1 MKPTRVAVYVRVS
14 RLDQNPENQI
24 AELRRYVNARGWES
38 TEFIERGVSGAKDK
52 RPQLDRMLAAVRRKR
67 FDAVVAWKLDRLG
80 RSMRHL
86 VLLLDELRA
95 LDVGLVTLGEG
106 LDTTTPAGRMAFGI
120 FASVAEFERERLRE
134 RTLLGLDRARA
145 QGKRLGRPV
154 DAALRARIGECAG
167 LSVREAATRV
177 GCSTATVQKVR
188 KLRQSVEAV
197 CAALAEQ
204 VSTSQ

>member
-1 MKPTRVAVYVRVS
+1 MKTIKVAVYVRVS
-14 RLDQNPENQI
+14 RLDQNPDNQI
-24 AELRRYVNARGWES
+24 AELRRYIDARGWEA
-38 TEFIERGVSGAKDK
+38 TEFVERGVSGSKDS
-52 RPQLDRMLAAVRRKR
+52 RPQLDAMLKQVHRKR
-67 FDAVVAWKLDRLG
+67 FDAVACWKLDRLG

-86 VLLLDELRA
+86 VMLLDERRA

-154 DAALRARIGECAG
+154 DFEQRNRIAECFA
-167 LSVREAATRV
+167 LSVREAAKRA

-188 KLRQSVEAV
+188 RNPAHS
-197 CAALAEQ
+197 CIR
-204 VSTSQ
+204 

>member
-1 MKPTRVAVYVRVS
+1 MRVALYVRVS
-14 RLDQNPENQI
+14 RLDQSPQNQI
-24 AELRRYVNARGWES
+24 NELRRYVAARGWEAV
-38 TEFIERGVSGAKDK
+38 EYVEYGISGARD
-52 RPQLDRMLAAVRRKR
+52 RRAQLDAMMAAVKRKR
-67 FDAVVAWKLDRLG
+67 FDAVVCWKLDRLG

-145 QGKRLGRPV
+145 QGKQLGRPS
-154 DAALRARIGECAG
+154 DTKLRARVRECSA
-167 LSVREAATRV
+167 LSVRQAAAQV
-177 GCSTATVQKVR
+177 GCSTATVQKIR
-188 KLRQSVEAV
+188 KE
-197 CAALAEQ
+197 LA
-204 VSTSQ
+204 S

>member
-1 MKPTRVAVYVRVS
+1 VS

-24 AELRRYVNARGWES
+24 AELRRSVQARGWEGV
-38 TEFIERGVSGAKDK
+38 EFIEHGVSGAKDK

-134 RTLLGLDRARA
+134 RTLLGLDRARS

-154 DAALRARIGECAG
+154 DDSLRARIADCAG
-167 LSVREAATRV
+167 LSVREAAKRV

-188 KLRQSVEAV
+188 KL
-197 CAALAEQ
+197 AA
-204 VSTSQ
+204 

>member
-1 MKPTRVAVYVRVS
+1 
-14 RLDQNPENQI
+14 
-24 AELRRYVNARGWES
+24 
-38 TEFIERGVSGAKDK
+38 
-52 RPQLDRMLAAVRRKR
+52 MLAAVRRKR

-145 QGKRLGRPV
+145 QGKTLGRPV
-154 DAALRARIGECAG
+154 DGALRARIEECAD
-167 LSVREAATRV
+167 LSVREAARRV

-188 KLRQSVEAV
+188 RMVTSVHEGRST
-197 CAALAEQ
+197 AAR
-204 VSTSQ
+204 TRSQDSHRI

>member
-1 MKPTRVAVYVRVS
+1 MRVAVYVRVS
-14 RLDQNPENQI
+14 RLDQSPENQI
-24 AELRRYVNARGWES
+24 AEVRRYVLARGWEG
-38 TEFIERGVSGAKDK
+38 TEFIEHGVSGAKDK
-52 RPQLDRMLAAVRRKR
+52 RPQLDRMLAGVRRKR
-67 FDAVVAWKLDRLG
+67 FDAVVAWRLDRLG

-120 FASVAEFERERLRE
+120 FASVAEFERERLRD

-154 DAALRARIGECAG
+154 NHGLRIQIAACAG
-167 LSVREAATRV
+167 LSVREAAKQI
-177 GCSTATVQKVR
+177 GCSTATIQKVR
-188 KLRQSVEAV
+188 GMNHLRRE
-197 CAALAEQ
+197 L
-204 VSTSQ
+204 VS

>member
-1 MKPTRVAVYVRVS
+1 MKKVAVYVRVS
-14 RLDQNPENQI
+14 RLDQNPDNQVN
-24 AELRRYVNARGWES
+24 ELRRYVQARGWEAV
-38 TEFIERGVSGAKDK
+38 EFIEHGVSGAKDK

-67 FDAVVAWKLDRLG
+67 VDAVVAWKLDRLG

-134 RTLLGLDRARA
+134 RTLLGLDRAKA

-154 DAALRARIGECAG
+154 NDELRTRVAECAG
-167 LSVREAATRV
+167 LSVREAAKQV
-177 GCSTATVQKVR
+177 GCSTATVQKIR
-188 KLRQSVEAV
+188 KLVA
-197 CAALAEQ
+197 
-204 VSTSQ
+204 

>member
-1 MKPTRVAVYVRVS
+1 MSNPLRVAVYVRVS

-24 AELRRYVNARGWES
+24 AELRRYVQARVWQA
-38 TEFIERGVSGAKDK
+38 TEFVERGVSGSKDK
-52 RPQLDRMLAAVRRKR
+52 RPELDRMLAAVRRKR
-67 FDAVVAWKLDRLG
+67 FDALISWKLDRLG

-120 FASVAEFERERLRE
+120 FAAVAEFERERLRE

-145 QGKRLGRPV
+145 QGKQLGRPI
-154 DAALRARIGECAG
+154 DPTLPMRISECAG
-167 LSVREAATRV
+167 LSVREAAKRV
-177 GCSTATVQKVR
+177 GCSTATVQKMR
-188 KLRQSVEAV
+188 KLVGA
-197 CAALAEQ
+197 
-204 VSTSQ
+204 

>member
-1 MKPTRVAVYVRVS
+1 
-14 RLDQNPENQI
+14 
-24 AELRRYVNARGWES
+24 
-38 TEFIERGVSGAKDK
+38 
-52 RPQLDRMLAAVRRKR
+52 MLAAVRRKR

-86 VLLLDELRA
+86 VMMLDELRA
-95 LDVGLVTLGEG
+95 LDVALVTLGEG
-106 LDTTTPAGRMAFGI
+106 LDTLTPAGRMAFGI

-154 DAALRARIGECAG
+154 DESLHQRIAECSA
-167 LSVREAATRV
+167 LSVRDAARRV

-188 KLRQSVEAV
+188 KLL
-197 CAALAEQ
+197 AA
-204 VSTSQ
+204 

>member
-1 MKPTRVAVYVRVS
+1 MKQIKVAIYVRVS
-14 RLDQNPENQI
+14 RLDQDPQNQLL
-24 AELRRYVNARGWES
+24 ELRRYVQARGWDAA
-38 TEFIERGVSGAKDK
+38 EFVEHGISGAKDR
-52 RPQLDRMLAAVRRKR
+52 RPELDRMLAAVKRKR

-120 FASVAEFERERLRE
+120 SASVAEFERERLRE

-145 QGKRLGRPV
+145 EGKRLGRPV
-154 DAALRARIGECAG
+154 DDTLRARIGECAG
-167 LSVREAATRV
+167 LSVREAARRV
-177 GCSTATVQKVR
+177 GCSTATVQRIR
-188 KLRQSVEAV
+188 KL
-197 CAALAEQ
+197 AA
-204 VSTSQ
+204 

>member
-1 MKPTRVAVYVRVS
+1 MSKPMRVAVYIRVS

-24 AELRRYVNARGWES
+24 AELRRYVDARGWEP
-38 TEFIERGVSGAKDK
+38 TEFVEHGVSGTKDK

-86 VLLLDELRA
+86 VLLLDEMRA

-154 DAALRARIGECAG
+154 DEALRARIADCAA
-167 LSVREAATRV
+167 LSVREAAKRV
-177 GCSTATVQKVR
+177 GCSTATVQKIRRLLV
-188 KLRQSVEAV
+188 A
-197 CAALAEQ
+197 
-204 VSTSQ
+204 

>member
-1 MKPTRVAVYVRVS
+1 MANNTMKVAVYVRAS

-24 AELRRYVNARGWES
+24 AELRRYVAARGWEA
-38 TEFIERGVSGAKDK
+38 TEFVERGVSGSKDS
-52 RPQLDRMLAAVRRKR
+52 RPQLDAMLKQVRRKR
-67 FDAVVAWKLDRLG
+67 FDAVVAWKLDRIG

-95 LDVGLVTLGEG
+95 LDVG

-134 RTLLGLDRARA
+134 RTLLGLDRARS

-154 DAALRARIGECAG
+154 DASLRTRISNCAR
-167 LSVREAATRV
+167 LSVREAARKV
-177 GCSTATVQKVR
+177 GCSTATIQKVR
-188 KLRQSVEAV
+188 KLV
-197 CAALAEQ
+197 ALKG
-204 VSTSQ
+204 V

>member
-1 MKPTRVAVYVRVS
+1 MRVAVYVRVS
-14 RLDQNPENQI
+14 RLDQNPENQMS
-24 AELRRYVNARGWES
+24 ELRRYVAARGWQA
-38 TEFIERGVSGAKDK
+38 TEFVEHGVSGAKDK
-52 RPQLDRMLAAVRRKR
+52 RPELDRMLAAVKRKR

-106 LDTTTPAGRMAFGI
+106 PDTTTPAGRMAFGI

-134 RTLLGLDRARA
+134 RTLLGLDRARS

-154 DAALRARIGECAG
+154 DDGLRTRILAHAT
-167 LSVREAATRV
+167 LSVREAARQL

-188 KLRQSVEAV
+188 REA
-197 CAALAEQ
+197 AG
-204 VSTSQ
+204 

>member
-1 MKPTRVAVYVRVS
+1 MAEPKRTRGVAVYVRVS
-14 RLDQNPENQI
+14 QLDQSPENQLN
-24 AELRRYVNARGWES
+24 ELRRYVAARGWES
-38 TEFIERGVSGAKDK
+38 TEFIEHGVSGAKDK
-52 RPQLDRMLAAVRRKR
+52 RPELDRMLSAVRRKR

-86 VLLLDELRA
+86 ILLLDELRA
-95 LDVGLVTLGEG
+95 LEVGLVTLGEG

-154 DAALRARIGECAG
+154 NSELRARIEACVG
-167 LSVREAATRV
+167 LSVRQAAKQV
-177 GCSTATVQKVR
+177 GCSTATIYKVR
-188 KLRQSVEAV
+188 KL
-197 CAALAEQ
+197 AA
-204 VSTSQ
+204 